1 MVLLV
6 VLTCFIGIPYFGQ
19 FFFMHLQLRYINS
32 LILRILQFIGITSL
46 LNMKHISHIGITEAE
61 FWFRVV
67 IQVQA
72 LELESLE
79 FESLGLPL
87 ISHVCDLGYPSY
99 ISTLS
104 LKSLKHL

>member
-1 MVLLV
+1 
-6 VLTCFIGIPYFGQ
+6 
-19 FFFMHLQLRYINS
+19 
-32 LILRILQFIGITSL
+32 
-46 LNMKHISHIGITEAE
+46 MKHISHIGIIEAE

-67 IQVQA
+67 IQVQV

-79 FESLGLPL
+79 FESLGLPFT
-87 ISHVCDLGYPSY
+87 SHARDLGYPSY